1 VVNNEAGGTEAVTK
15 VFFSE
20 RSLTGT
26 TGGCHVADG
35 CDITG
40 GCDLTAV
47 DFCEFCEPLTA
58 DVKLR
63 VTSCRAAD
71 DSCRRLLTTVDAA
84 ADAKQ
89 NKHIDTPTYTH
100 APRSDTYS

>member
-26 TGGCHVADG
+26 TGGCHVAGG

-47 DFCEFCEPLTA
+47 DFCEPLTA

-63 VTSCRAAD
+63 VTS
-71 DSCRRLLTTVDAA
+71 
-84 ADAKQ
+84 
-89 NKHIDTPTYTH
+89 
-100 APRSDTYS
+100 